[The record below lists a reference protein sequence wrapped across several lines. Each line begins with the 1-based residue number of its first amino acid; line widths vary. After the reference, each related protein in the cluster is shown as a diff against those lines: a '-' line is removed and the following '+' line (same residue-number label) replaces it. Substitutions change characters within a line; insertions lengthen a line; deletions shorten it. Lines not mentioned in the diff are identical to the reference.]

1 MSKKVASIVDNFLRV
16 DSLDAIEE
24 RRPTFLAIGVFD
36 GVHLGHQRLLSEMV
50 AAARAAGA
58 RPAVLTFFPH
68 PLVVIRNLRGRIYL
82 TTLAHRVTLLSR
94 LGIELVVVHPFN
106 EEVRT
111 TRAATFVDR
120 LCAAMELR
128 ELWGGSFSLGY
139 QREGTADYLRELG
152 AERGFAVRL
161 ITDLVSV
168 NGKEVSSSRIRD
180 ALAEGDIEETNRC
193 LGRRFQVEG
202 TVIRGDQRGRLLG
215 FPTANLAVWEQQIL
229 PANGVYATYA
239 YLGGQRFAAATNVG
253 VRPTVS
259 GTVMTV
265 EAHLLDFNREIYG
278 ESLAL
283 EFVHRVRPERK
294 FPGLEALTKQIAE
307 DVRAIRA
314 LL

>member
-1 MSKKVASIVDNFLRV
+1 MLDDTLRV

-24 RRPTFLAIGVFD
+24 RVPTFLAVGVFD
-36 GVHLGHQRLLSEMV
+36 GVHLGHQHLLAEMV
-50 AAARAAGA
+50 AAAHDAGA

-68 PLVVIRNLRGRIYL
+68 PLVIIRKLQGRIYL

-94 LGIELVVVHPFN
+94 LGVELVVVHPFN

-111 TRAATFVDR
+111 TRAAAFVDR
-120 LCAAMELR
+120 LCAVMELR

-139 QREGTADYLRELG
+139 QREGTADYLGELG
-152 AERGFAVRL
+152 AERGFAVRVM
-161 ITDLVSV
+161 TDLVSV
-168 NGKEVSSSRIRD
+168 NGEEVSSSRIRQ

-202 TVIRGDQRGRLLG
+202 TVIRGDQRGRILG
-215 FPTANLAVWEQQIL
+215 FHTANLAVWEQQIL

-239 YLGGQRFAAATNVG
+239 YLGGERFAAASNIG
-253 VRPTVS
+253 VRPTVN
-259 GTVMTV
+259 GTALSV
-265 EAHLLDFNREIYG
+265 EAHLLDFDREIYG
-278 ESLAL
+278 ESVAL

-294 FPGLEALTKQIAE
+294 FPGLDALKVQITE
-307 DVRAIRA
+307 DVATIRH